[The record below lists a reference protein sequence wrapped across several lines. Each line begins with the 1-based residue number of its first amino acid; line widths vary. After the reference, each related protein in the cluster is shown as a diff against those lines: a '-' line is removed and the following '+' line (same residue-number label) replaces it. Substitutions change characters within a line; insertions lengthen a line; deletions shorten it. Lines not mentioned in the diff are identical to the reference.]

1 LRVQGCD
8 RKCEPCSLLE
18 LCGGIEQYGIHG
30 YRCPYAGCKL
40 KAPAIK
46 RMQECRFCS
55 MGKNT
60 WDLAEE
66 EVAKLVSD
74 VKNLGA
80 VKTRPPELPA
90 VVPIISL
97 KDPSSYS
104 FGSLAID
111 ALVVM
116 FEDLFDEGIRNAVL
130 GKGDIHDYL
139 NFNGKVLVSS
149 IMHDDLITQEAV
161 FYYFL
166 GLVDRLK
173 FDAVIG
179 WDSPVYVDIPLYDS
193 WVNLLMGLKLTH
205 DLVNWGMPVYGLAKG
220 NTENQIKHSIETLAR
235 IGITSM
241 ALHASEYMMVR
252 KEDSTVGQII
262 NIYFGHLAELAQ
274 SVLLVGVLNPKWLS
288 YMENSFPKGP
298 RMSYAGLSWFLDAE
312 RGLLYSNS
320 GSIDATTKYVDCK
333 CRICSGI
340 KPAVL
345 MTDTDMRARHNLSYL
360 IDHLANPSSR
370 LALATYD
377 LVLQENE
384 KALLVSDL
392 YIWSGRALLD
402 DFLDFLRDE
411 KPAFIVFIGDIF
423 NLKSRPDLPE
433 TCAFFETLRELGS
446 LVFVVKGCSDSD
458 QDEFL
463 SASDELMISARPKPM
478 LWSKE
483 EKPAITQAYLDLYR
497 FYRCAKEELNIKLAN
512 GAVIIAKHGHDI
524 VEDVSSSRKAM
535 VEQME
540 EARAREHARWLIMGH
555 LHKAFIDD
563 ERRVASTGCWAF
575 DELYEDR
582 RTFKEDLMTFVV
594 VHGNGKVELG
604 RRG

>member
-1 LRVQGCD
+1 
-8 RKCEPCSLLE
+8 
-18 LCGGIEQYGIHG
+18 
-30 YRCPYAGCKL
+30 
-40 KAPAIK
+40 
-46 RMQECRFCS
+46 MQECNVCRID
-55 MGKNT
+55 KKT
-60 WDLAEE
+60 WEMTNEE
-66 EVAKLVSD
+66 IEKLVSEVESLSK
-74 VKNLGA
+74 VKNHSI
-80 VKTRPPELPA
+80 ELPS
-90 VVPIISL
+90 VVPIVSL
-97 KDPSSYS
+97 KDPTSYH
-104 FGSLAID
+104 FDPIDVGAI
-111 ALVVM
+111 VVM
-116 FEDLFDEGIRNAVL
+116 FEDLFDEGIRDAVL
-130 GKGDIHDYL
+130 NKGKIHDYL
-139 NFNGKVLVSS
+139 NFDGKVLVSS
-149 IMHDDLITQEAV
+149 IMPDDLITQEAI

-166 GLVDRLK
+166 GLVDKLK

-205 DLVNWGMPVYGLAKG
+205 DLADWGLPVYGLAKG
-220 NTENQIKHSIETLAR
+220 NVENQIKYSVETLAR

-252 KEDSTVGQII
+252 KEDSTVGQIL
-262 NIYFGHLAELAQ
+262 NTYFGHLAESAQ

-288 YMENSFPKGP
+288 YIDSSFPKGP
-298 RMSYAGLSWFLDAE
+298 KISYAGLSWFLDAE
-312 RGLLYSNS
+312 RGLLYSNI
-320 GSIDATTKYVDCK
+320 GSVDATTKYVDCK
-333 CRICSGI
+333 CGICLGI
-340 KPAVL
+340 KPAAL
-345 MTDTDMRARHNLSYL
+345 MTDTNTRARHNLNYL
-360 IDHLANPSSR
+360 IDHYANPSSR
-370 LALATYD
+370 LEMATSD
-377 LVLQENE
+377 LLLQENE
-384 KALLVSDL
+384 KALFVSDL
-392 YIWSGRALLD
+392 HIWSGRALLD
-402 DFLDFLRDE
+402 DFLEFLRDE
-411 KPAFIVFIGDIF
+411 KPAFIVFIGDVF
-423 NLKSRPDLPE
+423 NLKSRPDLAE

-483 EKPAITQAYLDLYR
+483 EEPAITQAYLDLYR

-512 GAVIIAKHGHDI
+512 GALIVAKHGHDI

-563 ERRVASTGCWAF
+563 ERRVASAGCWAF
-575 DELYEDR
+575 DEPFEDR
-582 RTFKEDLMTFVV
+582 RTLKEDLMTFVV